1 MYLHSN
7 STQILAYI
15 KKTKLE
21 KKNYLFSMLLF
32 SADAIVFSK
41 KNLNFFLT
49 PKKGKNGPQ
58 KLLIIGPDPFF
69 HRPAQATA
77 HSPKLTFHIMKSRDQ
92 TSVLLSVR
100 QSFFLS
106 CHSPESD
113 CTLHFASDIK
123 VSVYKTVGTEG
134 WGPGV
139 GSSLVICYCRFQLSL
154 SCISLPFAPAD
165 FDQLIFRKSF

>member
-1 MYLHSN
+1 MASKVAHNQPRPFY
-7 STQILAYI
+7 STVQ
-15 KKTKLE
+15 
-21 KKNYLFSMLLF
+21 
-32 SADAIVFSK
+32 
-41 KNLNFFLT
+41 
-49 PKKGKNGPQ
+49 G
-58 KLLIIGPDPFF
+58 
-69 HRPAQATA
+69 
-77 HSPKLTFHIMKSRDQ
+77 HSPQPKIDFSMKSRDQ